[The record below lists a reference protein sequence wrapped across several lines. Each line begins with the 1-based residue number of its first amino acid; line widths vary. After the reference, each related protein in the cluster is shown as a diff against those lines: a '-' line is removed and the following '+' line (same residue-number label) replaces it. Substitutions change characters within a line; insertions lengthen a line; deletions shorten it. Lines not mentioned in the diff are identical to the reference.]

1 MKKTV
6 KQLFGVTAC
15 ALVLAGCQ
23 NEAGANEEVSVRGMS
38 QLGEVAQETEFISLD
53 DAKQIAFNHAGV
65 DGNKADF
72 DDEELDESDQKYE
85 LEFEVGNVEYE
96 FDIHAVTGEVLK
108 AEQDEETDK
117 GEKVEKETDFTLEE
131 AVAAALKHAGVDFD
145 AVTFEEKD
153 LDDDVFELE
162 FYSENVEFDYEIHAR
177 TGQILEAEQERKDS
191 TRSDKQTVAKESKEV
206 NEEKQPKQKN
216 EKAQTPQ
223 VEKSKST
230 SPSSKY
236 IGLEKA
242 KEIALN
248 HAGESL
254 STVKF
259 DDQELDKDDQLYEL
273 EFSSNGT
280 EYEYDIHAVSGKIVS
295 VETEHEDVRNTRK
308 KQKTEAASTQKEKTE
323 TETESKQKQANK
335 KETAEKKPEL
345 LSKDQAI
352 AVALNHAGLDRDQVE
367 FDDIERDEDD
377 GRIIW
382 EIEFDA
388 GSYEYEYEID
398 AETGNILDHEKEF
411 DD

>member
-6 KQLFGVTAC
+6 KRLFGVTAC
-15 ALVLAGCQ
+15 ALVLSGCQ
-23 NEAGANEEVSVRGMS
+23 NEAQSKEEVSVRGMS
-38 QLGEVAQETEFISLD
+38 QQGEVVQETEFISLD
-53 DAKQIAFNHAGV
+53 DAKQIAFDHAGV

-85 LEFEVGNVEYE
+85 LEFEVGEVEYE
-96 FDIHAVTGEVLK
+96 YDIHAVTGDIL
-108 AEQDEETDK
+108 
-117 GEKVEKETDFTLEE
+117 KVERDNTDEKTEKDEKSADLSLEE
-131 AVAAALKHAGVDFD
+131 AINVALEHAGVDRN

-162 FYSENVEFDYEIHAR
+162 FFSENVEFDYDIHAR
-177 TGQILEAEQERKDS
+177 TGKILEAEQESNER
-191 TRSDKQTVAKESKEV
+191 TRSEKQTVAKESKEV
-206 NEEKQPKQKN
+206 NKEKQPEQNK
-216 EKAQTPQ
+216 EKAQAPRA
-223 VEKSKST
+223 EKSKST
-230 SPSSKY
+230 SPTSNY

-242 KEIALN
+242 KDIALN
-248 HAGESL
+248 HSGQSL

-259 DDQELDKDDQLYEL
+259 DDEELDKDDQLYEL

-295 VETEHEDVRNTRK
+295 VEIEQEDVKNTRK
-308 KQKTEAASTQKEKTE
+308 THKTEAASTQKQKSEDA
-323 TETESKQKQANK
+323 SRQKQANK
-335 KETAEKKPEL
+335 KETAEKKPAL

-352 AVALNHAGLDRDQVE
+352 ALALDHAGLGRDQVE
-367 FDDIERDEDD
+367 FDDIERDEED

-382 EIEFDA
+382 EIDFDA